1 MIKLTDHFDTT
12 IAVEW
17 DVKPQIKTKKS
28 SIECFVLVKR
38 VVLSD
43 VVQIVSV
50 VSSNSYVN
58 VL

>member
-1 MIKLTDHFDTT
+1 MVRLADHLDTT

-28 SIECFVLVKR
+28 SLECFVLVKC

-43 VVQIVSV
+43 VFRIVYV
-50 VSSNSYVN
+50 VSSNCYVN

>member
-1 MIKLTDHFDTT
+1 MVRLTDHLDTT

-17 DVKPQIKTKKS
+17 DVKPQIETKKS

-50 VSSNSYVN
+50 VSSNSCVN